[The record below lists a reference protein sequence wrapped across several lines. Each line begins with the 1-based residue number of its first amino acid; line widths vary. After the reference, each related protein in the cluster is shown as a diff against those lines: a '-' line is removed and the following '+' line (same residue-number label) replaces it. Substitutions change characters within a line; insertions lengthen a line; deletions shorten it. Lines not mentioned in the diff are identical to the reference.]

1 MIRGVV
7 LHRGLEGKPDVSEL
21 DQSRPVTTVA
31 TIVVRGGA
39 FLLVEEETSA
49 GIRLNQPA
57 GHLEAGETLVA
68 AAIRETLEETGYHV
82 VPTALVGIY
91 RWQTPVTGATF
102 IRFAFAAD
110 AVRHEP
116 HRTLDEGILRAF
128 WLSYDD
134 LIASRD
140 QHRSPLVLR
149 CVDDFRA
156 GVRRPLDLVTEL

>member
-1 MIRGVV
+1 M
-7 LHRGLEGKPDVSEL
+7 SEL

-31 TIVVRGGA
+31 TIVVRAGA

-82 VPTALVGIY
+82 APTALVGIY

-110 AVRHEP
+110 VVGHEA
-116 HRTLDEGILRAF
+116 HRALDEGILRAL

-140 QHRSPLVLR
+140 RHRSPLVLR